1 MYGGYDG
8 TCEELFFI
16 IAGGALE
23 RGYNVLVFDGP
34 GQGGALVVQKLPMR
48 PDWENVVTPVV
59 DYLFRR
65 RDVDPAC
72 IALSAVVLA
81 AILRRVRRP
90 SSIGLLHVLR
100 MRLCST
106 PRL

>member
-1 MYGGYDG
+1 LLCTGGYDG

-34 GQGGALVVQKLPMR
+34 GQGGALVLQKLPMR

-59 DYLFRR
+59 DYLLKR
-65 RDVDPAC
+65 RDVDPP
-72 IALSAVVLA
+72 ALRYTTVVLA
-81 AILRRVRRP
+81 AILRRVRR
-90 SSIGLLHVLR
+90 R
-100 MRLCST
+100 
-106 PRL
+106 